1 MKKEK
6 IILKTETIFMNK
18 IAFTARIVKE
28 FTEKDVADVLGIEE
42 SVYKELEL
50 EIINMTYEIAQKL
63 ESLYNLPAEYFLIY
77 DYNNIKDSI
86 NALEKQKEI
95 IAGSDIQNI
104 SIPAQT
110 HIAMAKMGLNAL
122 IAKQEQILLVRQ
134 NQELEKENT
143 ALRELYTW
151 ARSK

>member
-1 MKKEK
+1 
-6 IILKTETIFMNK
+6 MNK
-18 IAFTARIVKE
+18 IAYTARIVKGL
-28 FTEKDVADVLGIEE
+28 TEKEVADLLGMEE
-42 SVYKELEL
+42 SLYKELEL
-50 EIINMTYEIAQKL
+50 EIVNMTYEIAEKL
-63 ESLYNLPAEYFLIY
+63 ESLYDIPAEYFLIH
-77 DYNNIKDSI
+77 DFNNIRVSI

-95 IAGSDIQNI
+95 INGADIQNI

-110 HIAMAKMGLNAL
+110 HIAMAKMGLDAL